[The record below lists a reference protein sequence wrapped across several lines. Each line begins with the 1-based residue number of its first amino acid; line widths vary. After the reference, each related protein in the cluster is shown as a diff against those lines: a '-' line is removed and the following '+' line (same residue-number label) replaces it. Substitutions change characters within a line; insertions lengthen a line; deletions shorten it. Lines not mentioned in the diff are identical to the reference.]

1 MDMSIVKK
9 RLYETRISPET
20 ISILILLRKK
30 NKKKFLF
37 LTKSWV
43 NPFTKIPKMATFEI
57 GISKEEILF
66 MKIIEHHR
74 KRFQGL
80 FCRKMKKEKISYF

>member
-9 RLYETRISPET
+9 RFYETRISAET
-20 ISILILLRKK
+20 ISIFILSRKK
-30 NKKKFLF
+30 KLVF

-66 MKIIEHHR
+66 MKIEHHR

>member
-9 RLYETRISPET
+9 RFYETRISAET
-20 ISILILLRKK
+20 ISIFIFVE
-30 NKKKFLF
+30 KKKLKKLVF

-57 GISKEEILF
+57 GISKEEIL
-66 MKIIEHHR
+66 
-74 KRFQGL
+74 L
-80 FCRKMKKEKISYF
+80 

>member
-9 RLYETRISPET
+9 RFYETRISAET
-20 ISILILLRKK
+20 ISIFIFVE
-30 NKKKFLF
+30 KKKLKKLVF
-37 LTKSWV
+37 LTKSLV

-66 MKIIEHHR
+66 MKIEHHR

>member
-1 MDMSIVKK
+1 MKLEYQQKLFLFSFC
-9 RLYETRISPET
+9 
-20 ISILILLRKK
+20 RKK
-30 NKKKFLF
+30 KIKKFVF

-66 MKIIEHHR
+66 MKIEHHQ

>member
-1 MDMSIVKK
+1 MKK
-9 RLYETRISPET
+9 EK
-20 ISILILLRKK
+20 ISI
-30 NKKKFLF
+30 
-37 LTKSWV
+37 SWV

-66 MKIIEHHR
+66 MKMEHHR

>member
-9 RLYETRISPET
+9 RFYETRISAET
-20 ISILILLRKK
+20 ISIFILSRKK
-30 NKKKFLF
+30 NLKKLVF

-43 NPFTKIPKMATFEI
+43 KPFTKIPKMATFEI

-66 MKIIEHHR
+66 MKIEHHR

>member
-9 RLYETRISPET
+9 RFYETGISAET
-20 ISILILLRKK
+20 ISIFILSRKK
-30 NKKKFLF
+30 NKKKFVF

-66 MKIIEHHR
+66 MKIEHHR

>member
-9 RLYETRISPET
+9 RFYETRISAET
-20 ISILILLRKK
+20 ISIFILSRKK
-30 NKKKFLF
+30 NKKTFVF

-66 MKIIEHHR
+66 MKIEHHR